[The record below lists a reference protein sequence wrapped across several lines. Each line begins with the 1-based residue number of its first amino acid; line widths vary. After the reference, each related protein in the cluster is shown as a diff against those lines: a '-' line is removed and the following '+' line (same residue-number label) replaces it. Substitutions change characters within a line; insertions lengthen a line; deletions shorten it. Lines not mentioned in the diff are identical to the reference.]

1 VQLLALV
8 LLMVV
13 IGVVAGINYLR
24 KGFIWTARSRAVL
37 VGEAVPVLLL
47 SFVVARHTFSGY
59 SPVVVAGT
67 TLFLFLPLY
76 LLAAIGTAEYW
87 KRRALALYDRRLEE
101 LRNRELE
108 LLESLHRVER
118 SLERSR
124 DGERTS
130 DGQGEGRRWA
140 KVLEEWLRGDRA
152 RARAVKV
159 EEWRKALRRLSEE
172 ELVAEARALEARLK
186 LAVAGRERGAEQG
199 RERLRARLAVVQL
212 TLLDRSRPADEASPA
227 SGQLKGEGER
237 YRRELAEVRR
247 RIREWE
253 EKRNRAA
260 RGEVVLK

>member
-13 IGVVAGINYLR
+13 IGMVAGINYLR
-24 KGFIWTARSRAVL
+24 RGFIWTARSRAVL
-37 VGEAVPVLLL
+37 AGEAIPVLLL
-47 SFVVARHTFSGY
+47 AFVVARHTFSGY
-59 SPVVVAGT
+59 SPLVVAGT

-87 KRRALALYDRRLEE
+87 KRRALGVYDRRLEE

-108 LLESLHRVER
+108 LLDSLRRLER
-118 SLERSR
+118 SLERR
-124 DGERTS
+124 GDGEGAP
-130 DGQGEGRRWA
+130 DAEGERRKWA
-140 KVLEEWLRGDRA
+140 AILEEWLRGDRA

-159 EEWRKALRRLSEE
+159 EEWRKAVRRLSDE
-172 ELVAEARALEARLK
+172 ELAAEARALEARLQ
-186 LAVAGRERGAEQG
+186 LAVAGKERGAEQG

-212 TLLDRSRPADEASPA
+212 ALLDRSRPGPEASPA
-227 SGQLKGEGER
+227 ARQLREEAER
-237 YRRELAEVRR
+237 CRRELAEVRR